1 MYGLP
6 PFAPKNFVLNS
17 NSYFAIQNFC
27 LEDGMMRHENSSQA
41 HGLEVNAYDD
51 GLHFA
56 YNKDA
61 LPEVLNAEFY
71 EGRLTRKF
79 SELPAREE
87 RPRRLQGTTL
97 RLSVALVFHVA
108 FAIVAAA
115 LAATMANELFEV
127 KSYISL
133 NLDQT

>member
-17 NSYFAIQNFC
+17 NSDFAIQNLC
-27 LEDGMMRHENSSQA
+27 SEDGTMRHENSSQA
-41 HGLEVNAYDD
+41 NGLEVNAYDD

-61 LPEVLNAEFY
+61 LPEVLSAEFY
-71 EGRLTRKF
+71 EARATRKF
-79 SELPAREE
+79 SELPAREA
-87 RPRRLQGTTL
+87 RPKRLQGTTL
-97 RLSVALVFHVA
+97 RLSVALVLSVA

-115 LAATMANELFEV
+115 LAATMAN
-127 KSYISL
+127 
-133 NLDQT
+133 